1 MARIKISVV
10 THKNGYELDVNGSSF
25 FYFTADDL
33 LAGLTCH
40 VIEGSLRPAVVR
52 DARLKMRRPPEPLP
66 VTDADDIQGQLKK
79 LDADDKYKTPRRIR
93 ERNVVR
99 YHKNRGHI
107 LQLRR
112 ENDKRKKLNNEQ

>member
-10 THKNGYELDVNGSSF
+10 THKNGYELNVNDSSF

-40 VIEGSLRPAVVR
+40 VIDGSLRPAVVR
-52 DARLKMRRPPEPLP
+52 DAKLKMRRPPEPLP
-66 VTDADDIQGQLKK
+66 VTDADDIQGELKQ
-79 LDADDKYKTPRRIR
+79 LDANDKYKTPRRVR

-99 YHKNRGHI
+99 YHKNRDHI

-112 ENDKRKKLNNEQ
+112 ENYKRKKLNNEQ

>member
-10 THKNGYELDVNGSSF
+10 THKNGYELNVNGSSF

-52 DARLKMRRPPEPLP
+52 DAKLKMRRPPEPLP
-66 VTDADDIQGQLKK
+66 VTDADDIQDELKQ
-79 LDADDKYKTPRRIR
+79 LDADDKYKTPRRVR

-99 YHKNRGHI
+99 YHKNRDHI

-112 ENDKRKKLNNEQ
+112 ENYKRKKLNNEQ

>member
-1 MARIKISVV
+1 
-10 THKNGYELDVNGSSF
+10 
-25 FYFTADDL
+25 
-33 LAGLTCH
+33 
-40 VIEGSLRPAVVR
+40 
-52 DARLKMRRPPEPLP
+52 MRRPPEPLP

-99 YHKNRGHI
+99 YHKNRDHI

-112 ENDKRKKLNNEQ
+112 ENYKRKKLNNEQ